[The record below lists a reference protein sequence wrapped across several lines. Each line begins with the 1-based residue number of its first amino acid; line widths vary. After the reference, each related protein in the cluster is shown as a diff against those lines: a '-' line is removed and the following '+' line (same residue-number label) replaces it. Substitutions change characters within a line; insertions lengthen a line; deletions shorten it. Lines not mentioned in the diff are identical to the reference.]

1 MIDDYD
7 TFLKILLKSIILLP
21 ISIICV
27 ISLLFI
33 IGISRVDAKDNISLS
48 QCWLGSNTGCNKTF
62 DLSNMQGGSIAIDIN
77 NVPSGTLSFHTTLTM
92 NLWNWQSGDSVNV
105 GGGYVVD
112 NTFYSCDSG
121 NSNGCYMKC
130 PVTGTWANC
139 EMWIDTFIAQND
151 VKVTS
156 LYYLNG
162 NTFNRTFNAIASGS
176 ATIDKSTGNL
186 TNGSFNTTINNQT
199 DTIINNQD
207 KNKDEIIDNQNKNQ
221 EQTNE
226 KLDGINDSLT
236 DDSVPDIDLGG
247 VDIGNDSP
255 ISTLL
260 TLPINIFT
268 HALDGANKSCK
279 TYSFGSILGT
289 EWHLDCIDGKKI
301 LGDNI
306 WGLIDMFGCFFMIYN
321 IIMLIVQ
328 CFETITGLKDGFDS
342 LYVPQHEGYATK
354 HGGGARV

>member
-1 MIDDYD
+1 MIDHYD
-7 TFLKILLKSIILLP
+7 TFLKILLKSIILIP

-33 IGISRVDAKDNISLS
+33 IGISRVDARENYSVS
-48 QCWLGSNTGCNKTF
+48 TCWFGGVKKPCNTGF
-62 DLSNMQGGSIAIDIN
+62 DISDMQGKSVAIDIN
-77 NVPSGTLSFHTTLTM
+77 KVASGTLSFHATLTM
-92 NLWNWQSGDSVNV
+92 HLWNWQSGDTVNV
-105 GGGYVVD
+105 SGAYAFGNASY
-112 NTFYSCDSG
+112 TCDS
-121 NSNGCYMKC
+121 SNGCYIYC
-130 PVTGTWANC
+130 PTNVNWANC
-139 EMWIDTFIAQND
+139 EMWIDTFHPNND
-151 VKVTS
+151 EKITAVF
-156 LYYLNG
+156 YLNG
-162 NTFNRTFNAIASGS
+162 NTFNRTFLANATGS
-176 ATIDKSTGNL
+176 AWIDSSTGNL
-186 TNGSFNTTINNQT
+186 TNGGFNSSMNNQT
-199 DTIINNQD
+199 NTIVGNQD

-221 EQTNE
+221 QQTNE
-226 KLDGINDSLT
+226 KLDGINDALT